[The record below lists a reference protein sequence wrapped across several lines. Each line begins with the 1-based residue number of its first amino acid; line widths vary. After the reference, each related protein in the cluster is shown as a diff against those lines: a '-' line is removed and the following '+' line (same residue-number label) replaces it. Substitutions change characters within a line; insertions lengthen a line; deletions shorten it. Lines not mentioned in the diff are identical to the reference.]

1 MDLWCSQKKS
11 TILNIESNHSFQC
24 HCSKLHYLLNHLVF
38 EFVTS
43 LFSQTRQFNWRQH
56 GCCINSIQFL
66 GSFHTCWVKSFSKF
80 LITWILAFYFSQK
93 FQRKYSMAT
102 SLNFIVIE
110 IKNLEPRSGLLGLNH
125 VVFQENIYSDYQYV
139 TVRSWKIF
147 LNQIWITYF
156 HLVVF
161 IIFVIYLIL
170 TPCFLFKLA
179 TWLLRTL
186 LFKKIEK

>member
-1 MDLWCSQKKS
+1 MRAITLSSVTVPNQIIFW
-11 TILNIESNHSFQC
+11 TILS
-24 HCSKLHYLLNHLVF
+24 LNLSPAF
-38 EFVTS
+38 
-43 LFSQTRQFNWRQH
+43 FSQTRQFNWRQH
-56 GCCINSIQFL
+56 WCCINSIQFL
-66 GSFHTCWVKSFSKF
+66 GSFHTCSVKSFSKF

-110 IKNLEPRSGLLGLNH
+110 IKNLKEPRSGLLGLNH

-147 LNQIWITYF
+147 LDQIWITYF
-156 HLVVF
+156 HVVVF
-161 IIFVIYLIL
+161 VIFVIYLIL

-179 TWLLRTL
+179 AWLLRTL
-186 LFKKIEK
+186 FFKKIEK